1 MLSIKIIIIIK
12 IYASFITSMFNICN
26 LVLYYS
32 TLTTLCYRMSFTMY
46 MNILQPMRSVRKIY
60 KCHLNFFPRKPC
72 TYVHVNAGILL
83 KLHRPIRLNTEPQQ
97 NKMSC
102 LQFQALSYSQ
112 CILLFRENL
121 LHYNTQMIGKR
132 AIKMLLKLG
141 QPMSLS
147 YELLR
152 VQSVYGFSFAHPLS
166 IGG

>member
-1 MLSIKIIIIIK
+1 MIKK
-12 IYASFITSMFNICN
+12 IYASFITSMFHICN

-60 KCHLNFFPRKPC
+60 KCHFNFFARKPC

-83 KLHRPIRLNTEPQQ
+83 KLHRHIRLNTEPQQ
-97 NKMSC
+97 NKISC

-112 CILLFRENL
+112 CILLFREDL
-121 LHYNTQMIGKR
+121 LHYTQVTGKR

-152 VQSVYGFSFAHPLS
+152 VYSVYGYSLAHPLS
-166 IGG
+166 IGC